1 MPLFLLRRIA
11 PAALPTSYS
20 TNWDATENP
29 LSEGGKWL
37 GGASTGANWS
47 DMRSASGL
55 CYATSGSLTD
65 FKDALAVL
73 NPAMYDIPDDQ
84 ECTVTISKTAYTPP
98 GSHEVELLLRATA
111 ENNNMPL
118 YEGLIP
124 YSGNEQLVLQNGSYN
139 PSGNYTILSTGGTGM
154 GGIANADT
162 LRGKIVG
169 TALSFYKNGS
179 GTAFMTA
186 TDATLSTGMP
196 GVGAWVT
203 SGGTPENF
211 CTTSWQGQASS

>member
-1 MPLFLLRRIA
+1 MSFFLLRRVT

-37 GGASTGANWS
+37 GGLTVGANWN

-55 CYATSGSLTD
+55 CYATSGSLVD
-65 FKDALAVL
+65 YKDCLAVL
-73 NPAMYDIPDDQ
+73 NSAMYNIPADHQ
-84 ECTVTISKTAYTPP
+84 VTLTVSKTAYTPP
-98 GSHEVELLLRATA
+98 GSHELEILLRASA
-111 ENNNMPL
+111 ANDNFGL

-124 YSGNEQLVLQNGSYN
+124 YSASEQVVRQNGSYS
-139 PSGNYTILSTGGTGM
+139 PGGNFTVLSTGGSGM
-154 GGIANADT
+154 GGIANGDT

-169 TALSFYKNGS
+169 SSLSYYKNGS

-186 TDATLSTGMP
+186 TDSTHTG
-196 GVGAWVT
+196 GSIGIGAWV
-203 SGGTPENF
+203 SDGGTPENF
-211 CTTSWQGQASS
+211 CSTSWAGQVAV